1 MKIKIIYRH
10 YKSLHD
16 LYYSF
21 IIKPP
26 KDISFIIPSPKRFL
40 RYLYPLHRVFGD
52 NFFVKHILSVAQEFF
67 FYNKEAEENIDV
79 LHFVQFITK
88 KIPLKPY
95 VIDFEHIAG
104 LANFVKLD
112 RASERKIFNF
122 LNNPQ
127 CHGIIPITYA
137 ARKSFEDLFPDLY
150 REVAYKTEVIYP
162 ALPNYCALCK
172 NQADYY
178 YVNPHPEIFKLLFI
192 GNDVYRKG
200 LHELLSAFKKLE
212 TKYNDIELYIIS
224 NAPKQLKRNY
234 SSERIRY
241 FDPVFSQ
248 QDIIKE
254 FFMAC
259 DLFVMPTHCDTFGMV
274 ILNSLACGTPV
285 ITTEQFA
292 APEIIKSERNGLF
305 VQSNRFLLN
314 ETLFPS
320 RKATMTYITDTVET
334 LLVNDLVEKIEYL
347 YLRRDLLSKMGM
359 EAVKDFEPTSKFSID
374 VRNEKLGKIYKSC
387 FTGRGN
393 N

>member
-21 IIKPP
+21 IINPP

-40 RYLYPLHRVFGD
+40 RYLYPLYRVFGD
-52 NFFVKHILSVAQEFF
+52 IFLVKHILSVAQEFF
-67 FYNKEAEENIDV
+67 FYNKETEENIDA

-88 KIPLKPY
+88 KVPSKPY

-104 LANFVKLD
+104 LANFVKLN

-122 LNNPQ
+122 LNDSR
-127 CHGIIPITYA
+127 CHGIVPITYA

-162 ALPNYCALCK
+162 ALPNYYALYK
-172 NQADYY
+172 DQVDHS
-178 YVNPHPEIFKLLFI
+178 YVKPHPEIFKLLFI

-212 TKYNDIELYIIS
+212 PKYDDIELYVIS
-224 NAPKQLKRNY
+224 DAPKQLKRTY
-234 SSERIRY
+234 FSKRIKY
-241 FDPVFSQ
+241 FDPAFSQ

-292 APEIIKSERNGLF
+292 TPEIIKSGYNGLF
-305 VQSNRFLLN
+305 VQSNRLFLN
-314 ETLFPS
+314 EVSFPS
-320 RKATMTYITDTVET
+320 RNATLTYITNTVET

-347 YLRRDLLSKMGM
+347 YLRRDLLSRMGTK
-359 EAVKDFEPTSKFSID
+359 AVKDFESTSKFSID
-374 VRNEKLGKIYKSC
+374 VRNEKLERLYKSC
-387 FTGRGN
+387 RTEKGN

>member
-21 IIKPP
+21 IINPP
-26 KDISFIIPSPKRFL
+26 KGVSFIMPSPKRFL
-40 RYLYPLHRVFGD
+40 RYLYPFYRVFGD
-52 NFFVKHILSVAQEFF
+52 IFFVKLILSVAQEFF
-67 FYNKEAEENIDV
+67 FYNKETKEDIDV

-88 KIPLKPY
+88 KIPSKPY

-122 LNNPQ
+122 LNDPR
-127 CHGIIPITYA
+127 CHGIVPITYA
-137 ARKSFEDLFPDLY
+137 ARKSFEDLLPDLY

-162 ALPNYCALCK
+162 ALPNYYALYK
-172 NQADYY
+172 NQINYY

-224 NAPKQLKRNY
+224 NASKQLKRSY

-241 FDPVFSQ
+241 LDPVFSQ

-292 APEIIKSERNGLF
+292 APEIIKSEHNGLF
-305 VQSNRFLLN
+305 VQSKKLFLN
-314 ETLFPS
+314 ENLFPS
-320 RKATMTYITDTVET
+320 RKATMTYITDDVEA
-334 LLVNDLVEKIEYL
+334 LLVNELIEKIEYL
-347 YLRRDLLSKMGM
+347 YLRRDLLGRMGM
-359 EAVKDFEPTSKFSID
+359 EAIKDFEPTSKFSID
-374 VRNEKLGKIYKSC
+374 VRNEKLRK
-387 FTGRGN
+387 N
-393 N
+393 L